1 MCRGCKRTFS
11 AATRSECF
19 GQKKR
24 HINSVIEKLFCSG
37 ISQRRMA
44 RLLGVTQNT
53 VARKLV
59 FLGSRARRIH
69 QNFLIDRA
77 QKNGAFYDLQFDEME
92 TFEHSKC
99 LPLSI
104 PIVVEAG
111 SRKILGFKVG
121 SMPAK
126 GLLARISVKKYG
138 PREDHRPEMAHS
150 LWNELKMHL
159 VSSPKIL
166 SDQNPKYPKWIAPHF
181 EKVHHTTVKGRRG
194 CVVGQGELKRGGF
207 DPLFDLNHTCAMIRA
222 NINRLFRRTWCTTK
236 RAERLE
242 LHLYLYANYHNRV
255 LT

>member
-1 MCRGCKRTFS
+1 L
-11 AATRSECF
+11 

-59 FLGSRARRIH
+59 FLGTRARRIH
-69 QNFLIDRA
+69 QNFLIDRV

-138 PREDHRPEMAHS
+138 PREDHRPEMARS
-150 LWNELKMHL
+150 LWSELKTHL

-166 SDQNPKYPKWIAPHF
+166 SDQNPKYPNWIAPHF